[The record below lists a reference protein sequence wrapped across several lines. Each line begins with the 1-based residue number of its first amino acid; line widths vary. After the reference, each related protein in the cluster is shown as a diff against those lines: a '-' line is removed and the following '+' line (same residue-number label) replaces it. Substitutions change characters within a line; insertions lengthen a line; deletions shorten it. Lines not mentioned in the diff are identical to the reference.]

1 MPENWSKCNVL
12 NLKVWKQFFFLKQF
26 EQTKRFHLSARELH
40 DECSASVSVEIIC
53 FEHLQQRS
61 YEKLNLGIF
70 LHDYLQP
77 NALQVPTMMSLWKMI
92 TLFRSLIWIFFI
104 PTLRHM
110 FSSPNPSNIYGER
123 DFLSWKNI
131 HFCGL

>member
-1 MPENWSKCNVL
+1 MPEKRSKCNIL
-12 NLKVWKQFFFLKQF
+12 NLKVWKQFFLKTIRTNKKISPF
-26 EQTKRFHLSARELH
+26 GKGTVRWMF
-40 DECSASVSVEIIC
+40 CIC
-53 FEHLQQRS
+53 LCRNYLLWTFAATILWKTQPWD
-61 YEKLNLGIF
+61 IF
-70 LHDYLQP
+70 ADYLQP
-77 NALQVPTMMSLWKMI
+77 NALQVPTMISLWKMI

-110 FSSPNPSNIYGER
+110 FCSPNPSNIYGER